1 MSGSMWYVSNISAA
15 NKYMTFNVSARVLEE
30 QRQRQRERLGG
41 GREGD
46 LVRKCG
52 CHRKTQ
58 SLPQKIPG
66 SARQ

>member
-1 MSGSMWYVSNISAA
+1 MWYVPNISAA
-15 NKYMTFNVSARVLEE
+15 NKNMMINVSAKVLEE
-30 QRQRQRERLGG
+30 HRERERERERESFGG

-58 SLPQKIPG
+58 SLPQKISG
-66 SARQ
+66 FGR